1 LSKWTLL
8 ILEQFN
14 KMIDIL
20 YAGYVECY
28 IHQGR
33 TPQLTFFLLLL
44 IIYTSDDFNDKTTIK
59 FYLGA
64 GSRKPTDEKLT
75 FLTRGDILYTM

>member
-1 LSKWTLL
+1 MLHSPRKNASADVLPFA
-8 ILEQFN
+8 IN
-14 KMIDIL
+14 
-20 YAGYVECY
+20 
-28 IHQGR
+28 
-33 TPQLTFFLLLL
+33 
-44 IIYTSDDFNDKTTIK
+44 YTSDDFNDKTTIK